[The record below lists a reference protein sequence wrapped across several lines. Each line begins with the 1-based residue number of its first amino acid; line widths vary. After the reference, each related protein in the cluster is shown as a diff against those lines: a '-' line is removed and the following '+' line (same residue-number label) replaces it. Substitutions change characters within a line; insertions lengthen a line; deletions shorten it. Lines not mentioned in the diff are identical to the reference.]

1 MALVVL
7 NEKKYNAIKQYVKI
21 NVKDKS
27 GRETIANIYRRIG
40 ISRTAFAKILSGET
54 KRVKPETWFEIEKL
68 LGDILESEEST
79 LYSFTVEDVNM
90 STILRENKQL
100 KRENKLLKKRLK
112 KINNWSLYG
121 TEQR

>member
-79 LYSFTVEDVNM
+79 LYSFTVEDC
-90 STILRENKQL
+90 IYERYYIK
-100 KRENKLLKKRLK
+100 
-112 KINNWSLYG
+112 
-121 TEQR
+121 